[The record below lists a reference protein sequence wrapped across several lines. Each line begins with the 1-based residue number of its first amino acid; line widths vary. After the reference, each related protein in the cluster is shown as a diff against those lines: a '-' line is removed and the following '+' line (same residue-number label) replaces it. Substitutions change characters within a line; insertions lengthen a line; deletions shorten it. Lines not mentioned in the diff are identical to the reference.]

1 MANLS
6 NINNKFLVT
15 TTGEI
20 LVGRTAATGTSKLQV
35 SGSLLIG
42 TDINSGI
49 PLVVQETTADGFA
62 IGFMR
67 NTNTTNGNGLVID
80 VNSTGGA
87 YIQDWRQASTVKM
100 RLLQNGNLGIGDTT
114 PSFPLVVSKSSS
126 NTTNSG
132 DGSMRL
138 ALSNPDQTNN
148 NSALIT
154 FNDGTSQPGSGFMGM
169 QFTDHTNNY
178 GELVFGTRGAGGYG
192 ERMRINSSGDV
203 LMGNTV
209 VNPASNFSN
218 QKGFGYKFS
227 TGQTEIATTSD
238 VDTLTLGR
246 NIASDGNI
254 LVLRKEATVIGVFGS
269 NTAGGDPL
277 LDIASAPG
285 ENSLMRFLT
294 SGTERMRIDN
304 SGNVGIGVT
313 PFPANLTPQTV
324 LDIGNAASVWGY
336 QNYAYFIANAYYNAG
351 WLYKNTAS
359 AGALQ
364 IAGDELSFRQAP
376 SGTANA
382 GIAFTQP
389 FTIKASGNV
398 GIGITSPNTTL
409 HVDAGQNSGNLT
421 NNVAVYIGGGFVG
434 NDLYHRQG
442 GFLVISGTNA
452 TQTSAGIAFQT
463 RNTGNTNYWKS
474 SILMNRGGELEFYTG
489 GAGTGQGS
497 ERMKITS
504 GGNIQIPTDS
514 ASLQLRSSGSGA
526 YTSIRRDAANQ
537 LIVANTANNQ
547 VFGIGNGG
555 ELAITNGAS
564 YTTTL
569 TYTTGW
575 NSSYQTLIPGNS
587 LSPNA
592 VYIVTIKCDS
602 FGTPP
607 YYASTVFHIATSPGT
622 NGSGGG
628 NDNIAPTA
636 THVNSTVYWKYRLS
650 TIVNG
655 KNGVEAYLSG
665 GPTPNG
671 TTIYVK
677 ATKIMTM

>member
-148 NSALIT
+148 NYALIT

>member
-148 NSALIT
+148 NYALIT

-376 SGTANA
+376 SGTVNA

>member
-15 TTGEI
+15 TAGN
-20 LVGRTAATGTSKLQV
+20 VG
-35 SGSLLIG
+35 IG
-42 TDINSGI
+42 TTSPGYKLNVINDN
-49 PLVVQETTADGFA
+49 TATWTARFTN
-62 IGFMR
+62 
-67 NTNTTNGNGLVID
+67 NTNNVYLS
-80 VNSTGGA
+80 VNDA
-87 YIQDWRQASTVKM
+87 
-100 RLLQNGNLGIGDTT
+100 
-114 PSFPLVVSKSSS
+114 
-126 NTTNSG
+126 
-132 DGSMRL
+132 
-138 ALSNPDQTNN
+138 
-148 NSALIT
+148 
-154 FNDGTSQPGSGFMGM
+154 
-169 QFTDHTNNY
+169 NNY
-178 GELVFGTRGAGGYG
+178 GIYVSGETKNYFSGNIGIGTTSPQDKLNLHTSSASGNIGMKITRGTETHGLRLGVNSSHAFLWTTEAQNLVFA
-192 ERMRINSSGDV
+192 
-203 LMGNTV
+203 
-209 VNPASNFSN
+209 
-218 QKGFGYKFS
+218 
-227 TGQTEIATTSD
+227 
-238 VDTLTLGR
+238 
-246 NIASDGNI
+246 
-254 LVLRKEATVIGVFGS
+254 
-269 NTAGGDPL
+269 
-277 LDIASAPG
+277 
-285 ENSLMRFLT
+285 T
-294 SGTERMRIDN
+294 SGIQRI
-304 SGNVGIGVT
+304 SILSGGNVGIGVT
-313 PFPANLTPQTV
+313 GPTYKLQVAGTTLISGGLKV
-324 LDIGNAASVWGY
+324 IGPGSYNTFQSGNDYTLGLNDYNSVSQWWLK
-336 QNYAYFIANAYYNAG
+336 AYTTGDFA
-351 WLYKNTAS
+351 LHENT
-359 AGALQ
+359 Q
-364 IAGDELSFRQAP
+364 GDR
-376 SGTANA
+376 
-382 GIAFTQP
+382 
-389 FTIKASGNV
+389 FTIKAGGNV
-398 GIGITSPNTTL
+398 GIGITSPGTTL
-409 HVDAGQNSGNLT
+409 QVSGSNLT
-421 NNVAVYIGGGFVG
+421 NNVAAYIGSGFVN
-434 NDLYHRQG
+434 NDLYHREG
-442 GFLVISGTNA
+442 GLLVISGTNA

>member
-148 NSALIT
+148 NYALIT

-192 ERMRINSSGDV
+192 
-203 LMGNTV
+203 
-209 VNPASNFSN
+209 
-218 QKGFGYKFS
+218 
-227 TGQTEIATTSD
+227 
-238 VDTLTLGR
+238 
-246 NIASDGNI
+246 
-254 LVLRKEATVIGVFGS
+254 
-269 NTAGGDPL
+269 
-277 LDIASAPG
+277 
-285 ENSLMRFLT
+285 
-294 SGTERMRIDN
+294 ERMRIDN